1 MALNSYCSI
10 SLKTPVSLFRYLR
23 VKKNY
28 LWNWLSVRDGDEL
41 RRSTDLEV
49 IRSGGRQAYQRIGP
63 TDVNNIYSTKWIGN
77 EAFPFKFDR
86 TINKLQIL
94 FQNNLKDFKINIQR
108 SFVWYWTKSRSDLF
122 NSIHHNSNLTLAIVS
137 SWSIW
142 CCLSHLYCQ
151 IQSCR
156 YCFSQLITVEV
167 AKAARSVNPST
178 MRKASVAHCW
188 VSEEADALL

>member
-1 MALNSYCSI
+1 MVLDSYCSI
-10 SLKTPVSLFRYLR
+10 NLNTPVSLFRYLR

-28 LWNWLSVRDGDEL
+28 LWNWLSVRDWDEL

-49 IRSGGRQAYQRIGP
+49 IRSGGREAYRRIGS
-63 TDVNNIYSTKWIGN
+63 TDVNNIYSTIFIATN
-77 EAFPFKFDR
+77 F
-86 TINKLQIL
+86 ISKLFER
-94 FQNNLKDFKINIQR
+94 FQNQHTKV
-108 SFVWYWTKSRSDLF
+108 FVWYWTKSRSDLF

-167 AKAARSVNPST
+167 AKAARSVNPPT
-178 MRKASVAHCW
+178 MRKAPVAHCW